1 MRRWARPWR
10 GRAGGGARRGGRR
23 APRLGRGGVS
33 GGGETPVLVGLALG
47 RGRGWSLCR
56 LLGRFE
62 LEPAGD
68 GVLELTHPAAERAA
82 HLGNPLGT
90 EDEEQDGEEDEK
102 LGDADEAGHVGLLSV
117 GARPAG
123 RTRRPRLSLRGSGGR
138 SGS

>member
-1 MRRWARPWR
+1 MSTAAERKSRRRSAARGGASPARWAGLSR
-10 GRAGGGARRGGRR
+10 G
-23 APRLGRGGVS
+23 
-33 GGGETPVLVGLALG
+33 GGGETPVLAGLALG
-47 RGRGWSLCR
+47 RGRGGRLCR

-90 EDEEQDGEEDEK
+90 EDKEQDGEEDEK

-117 GARPAG
+117 GARLPG